1 MTQPGGHIFQRNP
14 RLVAGLVAVY
24 EQALTEGLNA
34 EDAMLRVLD
43 RALPLHAHSLAAG
56 QTVADQPGST
66 A

>member
-1 MTQPGGHIFQRNP
+1 MTQPNGHIFARNP
-14 RLVAGLVAVY
+14 QLVAGLVAVY
-24 EQALTEGLNA
+24 EQALADGLNA

-56 QTVADQPGST
+56 QAAADQPGGT